1 MGKIKILVAD
11 DHPLVAEG
19 LSRILKKEKS
29 FTCVATVSDG
39 VEAVKLTQS
48 LKPDVVVLDAAM
60 PRVDGIE
67 ATKQIKSACPQTSV
81 LVISAYDDRPYQVAA
96 IKAGADGYLT
106 KGIPHGDLIRAI
118 HLVHDGT
125 FVLNP
130 RSSHQVLY
138 GLVADEDNNREMN
151 NLRRLHN
158 RELEVLRLAANGM
171 SNKQIAAKL
180 GISESTVGTHLCNTY
195 RKLGVNSR
203 TEAVSH
209 ALRKGLVT
217 LGEVATGPEDSQT
230 GAGRQAGL

>member
-1 MGKIKILVAD
+1 MGKVKIIVAD

-29 FTCVATVSDG
+29 FTCVATASNG
-39 VEAVKLTQS
+39 SEAIELTKN

-60 PRVDGIE
+60 PKIDGIE
-67 ATKQIKSACPQTSV
+67 ATKQIKATCPDTSV
-81 LVISAYDDRPYQVAA
+81 LVISAYDDRPYQLAA

-118 HLVHDGT
+118 YLVHNGT

-130 RSSHQVLY
+130 KSSQQVLY
-138 GLVADEDNNREMN
+138 GLVANENENREVAS
-151 NLRRLHN
+151 LCRLHN
-158 RELEVLRLAANGM
+158 RELEVLKLTANGM
-171 SNKQIAAKL
+171 SNKQIAFKL

-217 LGEVATGPEDSQT
+217 LSEAATTPEDN
-230 GAGRQAGL
+230 